1 MSIKI
6 SKTDK
11 NFEFSKITL
20 GDPQS
25 LGNNMFF
32 SKIKNGEDI
41 YIQTPEIKS
50 KEGVVL
56 KPRGSY
62 IDIIFDNTHEEILE
76 WFENLENSLKDII
89 FEEKKDEWFQDSNID
104 YVDIENIFNSP
115 IKSIRSGKSFILRT
129 HLDSAKSMINKKKI
143 IIYDED
149 ENILNESSLKS
160 ESKFIAILH
169 VNGLKFSSKNFQIYI
184 DVKEIMI
191 LNDKKVIE
199 KNISKNVKKE
209 IVNNDINNTVKLIED
224 DNKIIHE
231 ETNNNEENINKNDMS
246 DVKDEKVNNLENVE
260 NEEIKKSDF
269 SNIKQENKKDEED
282 KLEPIISDT
291 NDLSEQLIKVNT
303 ELKDTELNNTNL
315 NEVKENNYIK
325 EFNILDTLDESN
337 SIKINDPTNEQYETY
352 KTAVLEAKEARQ
364 KAMEAYMNAKNIKAQ
379 YLFNLELE
387 SESDEDC
394 DLEEV

>member
-149 ENILNESSLKS
+149 ENILDESSLKS

-199 KNISKNVKKE
+199 KNISKNVKQE
-209 IVNNDINNTVKLIED
+209 IVNNDINKTVKVIED
-224 DNKIIHE
+224 DNKMIHE
-231 ETNNNEENINKNDMS
+231 EINNNEENTNKNEMS
-246 DVKDEKVNNLENVE
+246 DVKDEKVNNLENVVE

-269 SNIKQENKKDEED
+269 SNIKLENKKDEED
-282 KLEPIISDT
+282 NLEKILIDT

-303 ELKDTELNNTNL
+303 ELNDTNL

-325 EFNILDTLDESN
+325 EFNILDTLDENN

-352 KTAVLEAKEARQ
+352 KTAVLEAKEARK

>member
-129 HLDSAKSMINKKKI
+129 H
-143 IIYDED
+143 
-149 ENILNESSLKS
+149 
-160 ESKFIAILH
+160 
-169 VNGLKFSSKNFQIYI
+169 
-184 DVKEIMI
+184 
-191 LNDKKVIE
+191 
-199 KNISKNVKKE
+199 
-209 IVNNDINNTVKLIED
+209 
-224 DNKIIHE
+224 
-231 ETNNNEENINKNDMS
+231 
-246 DVKDEKVNNLENVE
+246 
-260 NEEIKKSDF
+260 F
-269 SNIKQENKKDEED
+269 SNLVYQINFLKK
-282 KLEPIISDT
+282 
-291 NDLSEQLIKVNT
+291 
-303 ELKDTELNNTNL
+303 
-315 NEVKENNYIK
+315 
-325 EFNILDTLDESN
+325 
-337 SIKINDPTNEQYETY
+337 
-352 KTAVLEAKEARQ
+352 
-364 KAMEAYMNAKNIKAQ
+364 M
-379 YLFNLELE
+379 
-387 SESDEDC
+387 
-394 DLEEV
+394 

>member
-11 NFEFSKITL
+11 NFDFSKITL

-50 KEGVVL
+50 KEGLVL

-62 IDIIFDNTHEEILE
+62 VDIIFENTHEEILE

-89 FEEKKDEWFQDSNID
+89 FEEKKDEWFQDSSID

-149 ENILNESSLKS
+149 ENTLEESSLKS
-160 ESKFIAILH
+160 DSKFIAILH

-184 DVKEIMI
+184 DIKEVMI

-199 KNISKNVKKE
+199 KNINKKINKKE
-209 IVNNDINNTVKLIED
+209 
-224 DNKIIHE
+224 E
-231 ETNNNEENINKNDMS
+231 EKHIDE
-246 DVKDEKVNNLENVE
+246 DVKDIITHDKIIDTKTNSDESNSISINEEEKITNDEVVNIE

-269 SNIKQENKKDEED
+269 SNIDLENNKTEED
-282 KLEPIISDT
+282 TLEKNVIDT
-291 NDLSEQLIKVNT
+291 NNSSSVIIKV
-303 ELKDTELNNTNL
+303 DTDL
-315 NEVKENNYIK
+315 NETKENNDIK
-325 EFNILDTLDESN
+325 EFNILDTLDENN
-337 SIKINDPTNEQYETY
+337 SIKINDPTNEQYEIY
-352 KTAVLEAKEARQ
+352 RTAVLEAKEARK

>member
-269 SNIKQENKKDEED
+269 SNIKLENKKDEED
-282 KLEPIISDT
+282 NLEKIISDT

-352 KTAVLEAKEARQ
+352 KTAVLEAKEARK

>member
-6 SKTDK
+6 SKTEE

-191 LNDKKVIE
+191 LNDKKIIE

-209 IVNNDINNTVKLIED
+209 IVNNDINKTVKVIED

-231 ETNNNEENINKNDMS
+231 ETNKNEENINKNDMS

-269 SNIKQENKKDEED
+269 SNIKLENKKDEED
-282 KLEPIISDT
+282 NLEKILSDT
-291 NDLSEQLIKVNT
+291 NDLSEQLIEVNT
-303 ELKDTELNNTNL
+303 ELNDTNL

-325 EFNILDTLDESN
+325 EFNILDTLDENN

-352 KTAVLEAKEARQ
+352 KTAVLEAKEARK